1 MRAGE
6 QGGALDGA
14 TIVTAGRGGGWFSAE
29 RFIPSDER
37 AVLILK
43 PHPAFLLLASP
54 RRLVALA
61 LVVVLAEVFSGVLG
75 AWARPIAG
83 GAGVFIGLQIIAN
96 SLQYATR
103 WYVLTDKRVMR
114 IGGVLAQVG
123 LELPLRR
130 IELFAVARPPAERLL
145 GLGRV
150 GFASGATG
158 GVEVVWATIARP
170 REVLD
175 RVRPMVERA
184 ARGQPG
190 GAAP

>member
-1 MRAGE
+1 MPSRTDSLGVEIVAPRRA
-6 QGGALDGA
+6 
-14 TIVTAGRGGGWFSAE
+14 GGWFGAE
-29 RFIPSDER
+29 RFIPTDER
-37 AVLILK
+37 AVLVLK

-54 RRLVALA
+54 RRLGVLV
-61 LVVVLAEVFSGVLG
+61 LVVVLAEVFGGVIG
-75 AWARPIAG
+75 GWARPIAG
-83 GAGVFIGLQIIAN
+83 VSGMLIGLQIISN

-103 WYVLTDKRVMR
+103 WYVLTERRVMR
-114 IGGVLAQVG
+114 VGGVLSQVA

-130 IELFAVARPPAERLL
+130 VELFAVARPPLERLL

-158 GVEVVWATIARP
+158 GVEVVWSTIARP

-184 ARGQPG
+184 ARGVDREGGG
-190 GAAP
+190 GA